1 LHNLLVSNS
10 EWVEGVLRF
19 QPHFFENSAKGQTP
33 HTLWIG
39 CSDSRVPESVITL
52 ARPGD
57 IFVHRNIANQVHLN
71 DSNGL
76 SVLEYAVDHV
86 GVENVIV
93 VGHSECGGA
102 HASLVAAQSNP
113 SPPPNKPI
121 ITIPSAP
128 ADAPLNLWLEP
139 LTRLAISLNLSSVPE
154 SIALPVVVEEN
165 VKDQVFK
172 LTQTQTIIDA
182 WTKGTPKGQ
191 SVWIHGWVYEL
202 DTGYLRDLNIS
213 QGPPG

>member
-1 LHNLLVSNS
+1 M
-10 EWVEGVLRF
+10 
-19 QPHFFENSAKGQTP
+19 
-33 HTLWIG
+33 
-39 CSDSRVPESVITL
+39 
-52 ARPGD
+52 
-57 IFVHRNIANQVHLN
+57 
-71 DSNGL
+71 
-76 SVLEYAVDHV
+76 
-86 GVENVIV
+86 IV

-102 HASLVAAQSNP
+102 HASLIAARANP
-113 SPPPNKPI
+113 SPSPNKPI

-154 SIALPVVVEEN
+154 STALPIVVDEN

-213 QGPPG
+213 QGPPGE